1 MQRDDPSASKANP
14 FSFFCAQ
21 ILLRAK
27 RFALDGTLN
36 QADLVAQPVTFVH
49 ALENCTRKGQTIRA
63 EIKAF
68 CLSAILERAFSTML
82 RLGIGLPS
90 TALARFFLL

>member
-1 MQRDDPSASKANP
+1 MQRDDTSASKANP
-14 FSFFCAQ
+14 FLFFCAQ
-21 ILLRAK
+21 ILLCAK
-27 RFALDGTLN
+27 RFAPDGILN

-68 CLSAILERAFSTML
+68 CLGAILERAFSTMF
-82 RLGIGLPS
+82 RFGINLPL
-90 TALARFFLL
+90 TALARIFFL